1 MGRRGKYETHIKPH
15 LDEIKDLVRIMNE
28 ADIADKFGIAISSW
42 ENYKRD
48 HSEFREA
55 LLGGREIL
63 IEELRDTM
71 KMKARGYYYD
81 ETKTKT
87 RITDD
92 GQEITY
98 KETYHKYAQPDTGAI
113 HLLLKNLDKSWRN
126 DDQETMDLKREQLEL
141 KKKQAEESEWK
152 GV

>member
-1 MGRRGKYETHIKPH
+1 MWDDYMGRRGKYETHIKPH

-71 KMKARGYYYD
+71 KMKARGYPVAD
-81 ETKTKT
+81 IAD
-87 RITDD
+87 ITGLAPEDI
-92 GQEITY
+92 E
-98 KETYHKYAQPDTGAI
+98 K
-113 HLLLKNLDKSWRN
+113 L
-126 DDQETMDLKREQLEL
+126 
-141 KKKQAEESEWK
+141 
-152 GV
+152 